1 MTPFSLRR
9 VALAPLFLALAAMA
23 GPCAAQDA
31 PAQPTPAQSTPV
43 QPVPG
48 PVADVPVAL
57 DPALAAVIADGQ
69 RLYLKNCRTCHGS
82 KGTAGVPL
90 AGNAK
95 VQGDY
100 GYLVWAILTGPGYM
114 PEFGPALSDEQ
125 IAGIATY
132 ILNSWGNDY
141 GLVSPADVHD
151 QR

>member
-1 MTPFSLRR
+1 MMQRTPSRAARSLALLFAAIFAGS
-9 VALAPLFLALAAMA
+9 ALAQETPAAAAPAPSSDAAPVASTDASVDGALAAEIAA
-23 GPCAAQDA
+23 G
-31 PAQPTPAQSTPV
+31 
-43 QPVPG
+43 G
-48 PVADVPVAL
+48 K
-57 DPALAAVIADGQ
+57 
-69 RLYLKNCRTCHGS
+69 LYLKNCRTCHGT

-95 VQGDY
+95 VQADY

-141 GLVSPADVHD
+141 GPVTPEDVRD

>member
-1 MTPFSLRR
+1 MQRKLPCLGQ
-9 VALAPLFLALAAMA
+9 VACFLLAAFCA
-23 GPCAAQDA
+23 GPLMAQDSA
-31 PAQPTPAQSTPV
+31 KPV
-43 QPVPG
+43 TVTET
-48 PVADVPVAL
+48 AAAT
-57 DPALAAVIADGQ
+57 DPALSDAIAAGKT
-69 RLYLKNCRTCHGS
+69 LYLKNCRTCHGS

-100 GYLVWAILTGPGYM
+100 GYLVWAIITGPGYM
-114 PEFGPALSDEQ
+114 PEFGPALSDDQ

-141 GLVSPADVHD
+141 GIVTAENVHD